1 MIEFRNQLSE
11 LLTQHWPVDDAS
23 LGRVDE
29 GDISATKARDFP
41 QPKSI
46 RVHQGK
52 VLYFDSGVNPRGSY
66 LRISQVWFT
75 LAMNYRALGC
85 MLTKRQRWICSCI
98 WEGGGVGKI

>member
-11 LLTQHWPVDDAS
+11 LLTQHWPADDAS

-29 GDISATKARDFP
+29 GDISASKAKDFP

-66 LRISQVWFT
+66 LRISQVNCLFVVV
-75 LAMNYRALGC
+75 R
-85 MLTKRQRWICSCI
+85 
-98 WEGGGVGKI
+98 GGVVRGAMEL